1 MLLPHALRCL
11 QHANVRRFFAG
22 QSISLVGS
30 WMQSVAM
37 GWLVYRLTGRSE
49 MLGLVAFLSQVP
61 VFLFATWAGSLA
73 DRVDRRRMV
82 MATQANALVQA
93 TLLAAL
99 TFTGQVQVW
108 HLLVLSVML
117 GLTYAFEIPA
127 RHALLADIAGA
138 DTPNAV
144 ALNSTVVNVARV
156 AGPALA
162 GLLVASVGEAWC
174 FALNAVSF
182 VATLSALARMQGL
195 ARPAAAPAR
204 GWRHL
209 VDGVAYA
216 RRTVM
221 VRALLS
227 LSLVASFFALPYQTL
242 MPLIAARQLGG
253 GAALLGRLLA
263 CAGAGALA
271 GALLLLVRKDG
282 GGLARRV
289 GWGAALLASGLLGL
303 SLARTPL
310 AAGLSLCLTGFG
322 FITQL
327 AGTMTLLQGLVPRE
341 LRGRVMGLFST
352 LFVGATPF
360 GALAGGWAAA
370 QLGAPLTVR
379 IGACVLALGALA
391 FHLSLPGLRREAPA
405 QHPGL
410 AALP

>member
-37 GWLVYRLTGRSE
+37 GWLVYRLTGKSQ

-99 TFTGQVQVW
+99 TFSGLVQVW
-108 HLLVLSVML
+108 HLMVLSVML

-127 RHALLADIAGA
+127 RQALLADIAGA

-195 ARPAAAPAR
+195 ARPAVEASR

-209 VDGVAYA
+209 ADGVAYA

-227 LSLVASFFALPYQTL
+227 LSLVASFFALPY
-242 MPLIAARQLGG
+242 
-253 GAALLGRLLA
+253 
-263 CAGAGALA
+263 
-271 GALLLLVRKDG
+271 
-282 GGLARRV
+282 
-289 GWGAALLASGLLGL
+289 
-303 SLARTPL
+303 
-310 AAGLSLCLTGFG
+310 
-322 FITQL
+322 
-327 AGTMTLLQGLVPRE
+327 
-341 LRGRVMGLFST
+341 
-352 LFVGATPF
+352 
-360 GALAGGWAAA
+360 
-370 QLGAPLTVR
+370 
-379 IGACVLALGALA
+379 
-391 FHLSLPGLRREAPA
+391 
-405 QHPGL
+405 
-410 AALP
+410 